1 MKCLLCPSNFENKK
15 ELFNHYLIYHN
26 VDKDNWFFKKLLIKD
41 NKEFLK
47 NCIRCNE
54 FLATKKDK
62 AVHDFLKHY
71 NDGKNIPFEERPLDI
86 IKYPALT
93 IYQIEFKK
101 HKNLYSFYNSEKYV
115 DEFL

>member
-1 MKCLLCPSNFENKK
+1 M
-15 ELFNHYLIYHN
+15 
-26 VDKDNWFFKKLLIKD
+26 
-41 NKEFLK
+41 
-47 NCIRCNE
+47 
-54 FLATKKDK
+54 ATKKEK

-101 HKNLYSFYNSEKYV
+101 HKNLYSFYNSEKCV
-115 DEFL
+115 DECLQNVRYRFHATSKKWFKCSFTIENRQNSTNTYLHPLINT